1 MTTTT
6 FGSKT
11 FICINTEKQSINMKK
26 ILYSVFMLATMVL
39 AACSSDDTTEPVVKR
54 GMVLKANV
62 EDTDTRAT
70 ITDNEGKWKFAF
82 AEGDVVKV
90 GNDKVESYY
99 TFKNNGTVFISTD
112 AKQTTEA
119 ANWCAFFP
127 GETIDLRNQSGAFA
141 DVANKYA
148 LAGATATPTTGSD
161 GLTVTMKAKA
171 AVLRIVGVNK
181 DDILDISVKTDKGYV
196 SKLVAD
202 KNSAGFSV
210 ETSDAKVSLLSKQ
223 GAGVYYVVVPA
234 GVKISVSNGG
244 KSLYSGDKPMS
255 TTKADGLKAG
265 KYYTLTTGMTKG
277 SAKNSLGE
285 TIDWVQLWPG
295 GPKFA
300 VKNVKEEMTWYDA
313 ATKKG
318 DEYVWGA
325 NWRTPTA
332 DEVYGEGKLNC
343 TWDENG
349 FPIPVAGSPS
359 FELKEQEGS
368 MTVVLTGVQPGY
380 TKNTLTLY
388 DQIKQEN
395 HTFDFWTASEFKL
408 DNDYRGVLF
417 NIEAKDDGD
426 GKLKIKSFGPNS
438 INYKNKKFLVR
449 PVLAE

>member
-1 MTTTT
+1 
-6 FGSKT
+6 
-11 FICINTEKQSINMKK
+11 
-26 ILYSVFMLATMVL
+26 MLATMVL

-70 ITDNEGKWKFAF
+70 ITDTEGKWKFAF
-82 AEGDVVKV
+82 AKNDMVKV
-90 GNDKVESYY
+90 DNNKVESYY
-99 TFKNNGTVFISTD
+99 TFKNNGTVFESTD

-127 GETIDLRNQSGAFA
+127 GETIDLKNQSGNFA
-141 DVANKYA
+141 DVAKNYA
-148 LAGATATPTTGSD
+148 LAGATASATTGSD

-285 TIDWVQLWPG
+285 DIDWVQLWAG

-300 VKNVKEEMTWYDA
+300 TKNVAQKMTWTD
-313 ATKKG
+313 ATKTG
-318 DEYVWGA
+318 DQYVWGA
-325 NWRTPTA
+325 NWRTPTK
-332 DEVYGEGKLNC
+332 DEMTFVDAKYGSDGFYTLNPLN
-343 TWDENG
+343 TKAEIQVQNG
-349 FPIPVAGSPS
+349 VPGI
-359 FELKEQEGS
+359 LY
-368 MTVVLTGVQPGY
+368 TGIQPGY
-380 TKNTLTLY
+380 TDKTLFLPVGDSKDYFECSYLTSTVINQTLGTALHIY
-388 DQIKQEN
+388 GGNNGEKDVISYY
-395 HTFDFWTASEFKL
+395 TFDSNKSYIT
-408 DNDYRGVLF
+408 
-417 NIEAKDDGD
+417 DGT
-426 GKLKIKSFGPNS
+426 KYS
-438 INYKNKKFLVR
+438 VR
-449 PVLAE
+449 PVLAK

>member
-1 MTTTT
+1 
-6 FGSKT
+6 
-11 FICINTEKQSINMKK
+11 MKK

-39 AACSSDDTTEPVVKR
+39 AACSSDDTTEPDVKR

-82 AEGDVVKV
+82 ATNDVVKV
-90 GNDKVESYY
+90 GNDEVESYY
-99 TFKNNGTVFISTD
+99 TFKNNGTVFESTD
-112 AKQTTEA
+112 ALQTTTA
-119 ANWCAFFP
+119 ATWCAFFP
-127 GETIDLRNQSGAFA
+127 GETIDLRNQSGDFA
-141 DVANKYA
+141 DVAKNYA
-148 LAGATATPTTGSD
+148 LAGETATATTGSD

-171 AVLRIVGVNK
+171 AVLCIVGVTK
-181 DDILDISVKTDKGYV
+181 GESLDINVKTANGYV
-196 SKLVAD
+196 SGLTAVKH
-202 KNSAGFSV
+202 SAEFSV
-210 ETSDAKVSLLSKQ
+210 QTSDAKVSLLNASD
-223 GAGVYYVVVPA
+223 AGVYYVVVPA
-234 GVKISVSNGG
+234 GVKLSVYNGNTLI
-244 KSLYSGDKPMS
+244 KA
-255 TTKADGLKAG
+255 TKAGGLTAG
-265 KYYTLTTGMTKG
+265 KYYTLLTGKTTG
-277 SAKNSLGE
+277 SATNSLGE

-300 VKNVKEEMTWYDA
+300 VKNVKEEMTWYE
-313 ATKKG
+313 ATEKDDK
-318 DEYVWGA
+318 YVWGA
-325 NWRTPTA
+325 NWRTPTS

-359 FELKEQEGS
+359 FELKEQEGY

-408 DNDYRGVLF
+408 GNDYRGVLF

-438 INYKNKKFLVR
+438 INYKDKKFLVR
-449 PVLAE
+449 PVLAK